1 VKTSWFIW
9 LVFGDSPPM
18 SSSSSSS
25 SLISIAESSV
35 PAFTNPSNE
44 CVCSEGGGGG
54 GGLTLVSERNDLV
67 VEGCVFMAGIDAIGL
82 IGPGSRCTF
91 VGGGGGCIP
100 PEVFDRFAV
109 VIVAVTKAVLV
120 VLVLVRVDFRTAPF
134 VLVSASFVDSVGPN
148 GAPAPAPVGTE
159 PESSES
165 TGTGSARVITDCS
178 FGLGLPFCSRFAL
191 ISSSLISP
199 SSLLTPAS
207 GVSSPFAVDARTREP
222 DVRRGCSLGGTKG
235 LALPE
240 NAGASTVDGSLGS
253 P

>member
-18 SSSSSSS
+18 SSSSSSL

-35 PAFTNPSNE
+35 PVFTRPSNE
-44 CVCSEGGGGG
+44 CVWSEGGGGG
-54 GGLTLVSERNDLV
+54 LILDSERNDL
-67 VEGCVFMAGIDAIGL
+67 VEGCVFMAEIDAIGL

-100 PEVFDRFAV
+100 PEVFERFAV

-120 VLVLVRVDFRTAPF
+120 VVDLVRVDFRTAPF
-134 VLVSASFVDSVGPN
+134 ALESASFVDSVSPN
-148 GAPAPAPVGTE
+148 GTLVPAPAGAE
-159 PESSES
+159 PESGEP
-165 TGTGSARVITDCS
+165 TGTGSARRVVAGCS
-178 FGLGLPFCSRFAL
+178 FGLGFPFCSRFAL

-199 SSLLTPAS
+199 SSLLTLVS

-222 DVRRGCSLGGTKG
+222 DVRRRCGSLGVTKD
-235 LALPE
+235 LALPK

>member
-9 LVFGDSPPM
+9 LVFGDSLPM

-54 GGLTLVSERNDLV
+54 LTLDSERNDLV
-67 VEGCVFMAGIDAIGL
+67 VEGCIFMAGIDAIGL

-100 PEVFDRFAV
+100 PEIFDRFAV
-109 VIVAVTKAVLV
+109 VIVAVTKAVSV

-165 TGTGSARVITDCS
+165 TGIGSARRVITDCS
-178 FGLGLPFCSRFAL
+178 FRLGLPFCSRFAL

-199 SSLLTPAS
+199 SSLLIPAS

-240 NAGASTVDGSLGS
+240 NAGGSTVDGSLGS